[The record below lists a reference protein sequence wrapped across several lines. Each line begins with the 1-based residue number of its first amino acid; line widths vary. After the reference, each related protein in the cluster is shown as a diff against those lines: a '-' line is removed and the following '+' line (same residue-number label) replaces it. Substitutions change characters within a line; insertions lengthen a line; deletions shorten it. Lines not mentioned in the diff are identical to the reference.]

1 MGKMKRLWVW
11 LQDNE
16 DKIKQ
21 KGENGLNS
29 IYDSYIYNSKHNNTN
44 KKGIK

>member
-11 LQDNE
+11 LQEN
-16 DKIKQ
+16 KIKQ

-29 IYDSYIYNSKHNNTN
+29 IYDIYINNNKHSNRN